1 MSTKKFLSFGKI
13 LALLMLIS
21 YSVTAKSVR
30 LSNEFQENRALTL
43 SKPAD
48 NFHRNMLQP
57 QVVHVSM
64 VIEHSVK
71 LVHPNAGILFTAY
84 DTNLL
89 SLPTAQ
95 THVILQD
102 VNRCKS
108 VSPLLFPYHFF
119 W

>member
-1 MSTKKFLSFGKI
+1 MSTKKFLAFGKI

-21 YSVTAKSVR
+21 YSVVAKSVSSTNELQDPR
-30 LSNEFQENRALTL
+30 PLSLN
-43 SKPAD
+43 KPAD
-48 NFHRNMLQP
+48 SFHKNMLQP

-64 VIEHSVK
+64 MMEHSIK
-71 LVHPNAGILFTAY
+71 LVNPTVGILFIGC
-84 DTNLL
+84 DTDLL
-89 SLPTAQ
+89 SMPTAQ